1 MIQHIVAK
9 WYHMLHN
16 PLILLILF
24 QSLRTVIFTAFIT
37 LIITSSFHSP
47 ILLFSVLSAVLQYS
61 LLQCLS
67 PCLIFFY
74 SAESSVSGFSVI
86 LLLSLLI
93 TYMWMGF
100 HTKLSSGTNTT
111 VVSCCA
117 CFYAVKT
124 AFIETDNPFVSPLSC
139 QKNVVLP
146 VSFCL

>member
-37 LIITSSFHSP
+37 FIITSTYHSP
-47 ILLFSVLSAVLQYS
+47 ILLFSVLTAVLQYS
-61 LLQCLS
+61 LLQSLVL
-67 PCLIFFY
+67 PFFY
-74 SAESSVSGFSVI
+74 STESSVSGFPVI